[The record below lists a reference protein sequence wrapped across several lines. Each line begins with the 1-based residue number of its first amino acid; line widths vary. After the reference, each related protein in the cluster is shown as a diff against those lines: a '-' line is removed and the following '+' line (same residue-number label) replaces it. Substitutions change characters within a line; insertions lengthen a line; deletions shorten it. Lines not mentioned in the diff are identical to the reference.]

1 MYRLLISYANPHN
14 CVMLEFTTLIFV
26 SYISKAYALHATPVI
41 FRPRS
46 AVQFTLEL
54 YTFPVSVMFPANVA
68 TCASPHYISI

>member
-14 CVMLEFTTLIFV
+14 CDMLEFATLIFAN
-26 SYISKAYALHATPVI
+26 YISKAYALHATPVI
-41 FRPRS
+41 FRPYS
-46 AVQFTLEL
+46 AVQLTLEL